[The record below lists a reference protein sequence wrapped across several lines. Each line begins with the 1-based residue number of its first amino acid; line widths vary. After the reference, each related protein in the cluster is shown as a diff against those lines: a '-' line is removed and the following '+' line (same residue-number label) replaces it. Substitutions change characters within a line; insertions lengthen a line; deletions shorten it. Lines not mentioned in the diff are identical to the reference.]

1 MNAAINGMKAGVLS
15 LQDVASQYGKDT
27 EELLGQIVRDKALMD
42 QFGVKYALEPYA
54 AQQMP
59 VVPEVVDGD
68 V

>member
-1 MNAAINGMKAGVLS
+1 MA
-15 LQDVASQYGKDT
+15 
-27 EELLGQIVRDKALMD
+27 

-59 VVPEVVDGD
+59 VVPEVADNAD